1 MLYYLKAAEK
11 DCDKIFE
18 LVQDTIQTIYPRY
31 YPQEVVAFFCGLHNR
46 DAICEDIQKGLVR
59 ILMQKQEI
67 VGTGSYRDNHI
78 TRVYVAPEYQGLGYG
93 TRIVEYLEEEISR
106 QYATVCL
113 DASLPA
119 SCLYEKLGYRTIHHE
134 RYGVENGVS
143 LVYEIMEKRL
153 ATFSDSGQAK
163 LIILRGNSGSGKTSA
178 ARELQRKFGRGTL
191 VIPQDTVRR
200 ELLWA
205 RDGIGTM
212 ALPLLMD
219 LLEYGKKNSAVT
231 ILEGILYS
239 DYYRPLFQ
247 RALEEYGSN
256 IYAYYYDLPF
266 EETLRRHGTKPNR
279 FSFGEEDMRRWWRE
293 KDYIG
298 IIPEEIITADVSLS
312 EAVDRIYRTVSNS
325 SRNRHDNCVNDCR
338 YTT

>member
-1 MLYYLKAAEK
+1 M
-11 DCDKIFE
+11 
-18 LVQDTIQTIYPRY
+18 R
-31 YPQEVVAFFCGLHNR
+31 
-46 DAICEDIQKGLVR
+46 
-59 ILMQKQEI
+59 EI
-67 VGTGSYRDNHI
+67 
-78 TRVYVAPEYQGLGYG
+78 
-93 TRIVEYLEEEISR
+93 
-106 QYATVCL
+106 
-113 DASLPA
+113 
-119 SCLYEKLGYRTIHHE
+119 
-134 RYGVENGVS
+134 
-143 LVYEIMEKRL
+143 
-153 ATFSDSGQAK
+153 FSDSGQAK

-178 ARELQRKFGRGTL
+178 ARELQKKFGRGTL

-205 RDGIGTM
+205 KDGIGTV

-247 RALEEYGSN
+247 RALEVYGSN

-298 IIPEEIITADVSLS
+298 IIPEEIITADESLS
-312 EAVDRIYRTVSNS
+312 EAVDRIYRTVNTS
-325 SRNRHDNCVNDCR
+325 SCTRHDN
-338 YTT
+338 